1 MDTKRSVILY
11 EPSGPVPF
19 PRAWAWQR
27 QLQER
32 LLCDP
37 ESPEAVL
44 LLEQEPCYTL
54 GRGASTVHL
63 RFDPDAPPLPLH
75 RIDRGGEVT
84 HHAPGQLVLYPV
96 LNLQRHGADLHR
108 YLRTLEQVVLDLLTE
123 LDLPGERC
131 PGRTGVWLEG
141 RKLAAIG
148 VGARR
153 WISQH
158 GLALNVDCSLEGF
171 KAIVPCGIAD
181 HPVGRLADWRPDL
194 TASAVAPLL
203 LHHVAHRFA
212 LALRPPLPHEGLA

>member
-1 MDTKRSVILY
+1 MDTTRSAILY
-11 EPSGPVPF
+11 EPPGPVPF

-96 LNLQRHGADLHR
+96 LNLQRRHGR
-108 YLRTLEQVVLDLLTE
+108 F
-123 LDLPGERC
+123 
-131 PGRTGVWLEG
+131 
-141 RKLAAIG
+141 LAAVG
-148 VGARR
+148 WSVLLLVLGLVVGA
-153 WISQH
+153 
-158 GLALNVDCSLEGF
+158 
-171 KAIVPCGIAD
+171 
-181 HPVGRLADWRPDL
+181 
-194 TASAVAPLL
+194 LL
-203 LHHVAHRFA
+203 LSA
-212 LALRPPLPHEGLA
+212 LAPALPPALPLTPVQIEAVPALLLLLLGALFLA